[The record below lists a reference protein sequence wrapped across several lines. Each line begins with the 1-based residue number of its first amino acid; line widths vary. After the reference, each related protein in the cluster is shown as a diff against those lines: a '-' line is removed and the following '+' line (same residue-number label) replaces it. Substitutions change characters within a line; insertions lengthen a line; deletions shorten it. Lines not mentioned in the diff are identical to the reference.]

1 MRAYYGRQNETH
13 KQGVGMYKSFIALTA
28 SVLVAGPVAAS
39 DKTDVMSV
47 VHQWVDSFNKGDM
60 KSMGAECADRTSI
73 IDDFPPHLWNGAGA
87 CSKWSSDF
95 QAFTQ
100 TGEITD
106 PTVTVGKP
114 WHIDVTANVAYVVAP
129 TTFSFKRKGKPV
141 KEQGIITVTLQKG
154 AAVWRMTGWA
164 WADH

>member
-1 MRAYYGRQNETH
+1 
-13 KQGVGMYKSFIALTA
+13 MYKLLIAFSA
-28 SVLVAGPVAAS
+28 FVLVAGPAAAS

-47 VHQWVDSFNKGDM
+47 VHQWLDAFNKGDM
-60 KSMGAECADRTSI
+60 KAMGAECADQMSI
-73 IDDFPPHLWNGAGA
+73 IDDFPPHVWNGTGA

-95 QAFTQ
+95 QAFIQ
-100 TGEITD
+100 AGEITA
-106 PTVTVGKP
+106 PTVAIGKP
-114 WHIDVTANVAYVVAP
+114 WHVDVTGNAAYVVAP

-141 KEQGIITVTLQKG
+141 KEQGIITVSLQKG